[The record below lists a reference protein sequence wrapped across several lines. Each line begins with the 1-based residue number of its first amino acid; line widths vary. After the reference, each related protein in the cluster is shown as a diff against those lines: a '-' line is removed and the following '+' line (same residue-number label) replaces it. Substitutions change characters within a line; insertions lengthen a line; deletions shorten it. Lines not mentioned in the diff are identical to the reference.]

1 MNFSDRVKRV
11 KPSFTLEM
19 TSRAAELRAKGVDV
33 INFSV
38 GEPDF
43 NTPDHIIRAGKEA
56 MDNGF
61 TKYTAGSGM
70 IELREAIC
78 EKLERDNELYYDP
91 NQVLVSN
98 GEKQSL
104 FTACQVLFQQ
114 GDEVIIFSPYWVS
127 FPEFVRLADAEPI
140 IVKTDSNNQFEAD
153 FDDLQLK
160 ITNKTKGVI
169 INSPSNP
176 TGGVWSEEAIIKIL
190 EMSAQNNWTVISDE
204 CYEQLVFDGKFVS
217 TQKLNSYETNVLTCM
232 SLSKTYAMTG
242 WRIGYAVGDMDI
254 IKAMSKLQGQA
265 TSCAN
270 SIGQKAAIAALT
282 GDQEPVEFMR
292 NKYKGR
298 RDLMV
303 ELLRKI
309 PDISC
314 SVPGGSF
321 YVFPDFSHYLNKFA
335 NGHILHDSFALCDYI
350 LDSAEVATV
359 PGDGFGAP
367 GHIRFSCATKKD
379 TIREGIDRVAKV
391 LNDLN

>member
-1 MNFSDRVKRV
+1 LKFSDRVKRV

-140 IVKTDSNNQFEAD
+140 IVKTDPNNQFEPD

-190 EMSAQNNWTVISDE
+190 EGPIGIMDCSIDTNCVQLDICNIRKPISRVNDAIISM
-204 CYEQLVFDGKFVS
+204 FD
-217 TQKLNSYETNVLTCM
+217 NLT
-232 SLSKTYAMTG
+232 LSEITG
-242 WRIGYAVGDMDI
+242 I
-254 IKAMSKLQGQA
+254 
-265 TSCAN
+265 
-270 SIGQKAAIAALT
+270 
-282 GDQEPVEFMR
+282 
-292 NKYKGR
+292 
-298 RDLMV
+298 
-303 ELLRKI
+303 
-309 PDISC
+309 
-314 SVPGGSF
+314 
-321 YVFPDFSHYLNKFA
+321 
-335 NGHILHDSFALCDYI
+335 
-350 LDSAEVATV
+350 
-359 PGDGFGAP
+359 
-367 GHIRFSCATKKD
+367 
-379 TIREGIDRVAKV
+379 
-391 LNDLN
+391 

>member
-78 EKLERDNELYYDP
+78 EKLKRDNKLYCDP

-140 IVKTDSNNQFEAD
+140 IVKTDPN
-153 FDDLQLK
+153 L
-160 ITNKTKGVI
+160 
-169 INSPSNP
+169 
-176 TGGVWSEEAIIKIL
+176 
-190 EMSAQNNWTVISDE
+190 
-204 CYEQLVFDGKFVS
+204 
-217 TQKLNSYETNVLTCM
+217 
-232 SLSKTYAMTG
+232 SL
-242 WRIGYAVGDMDI
+242 I
-254 IKAMSKLQGQA
+254 
-265 TSCAN
+265 
-270 SIGQKAAIAALT
+270 
-282 GDQEPVEFMR
+282 
-292 NKYKGR
+292 
-298 RDLMV
+298 
-303 ELLRKI
+303 
-309 PDISC
+309 
-314 SVPGGSF
+314 
-321 YVFPDFSHYLNKFA
+321 
-335 NGHILHDSFALCDYI
+335 HI
-350 LDSAEVATV
+350 
-359 PGDGFGAP
+359 
-367 GHIRFSCATKKD
+367 
-379 TIREGIDRVAKV
+379 
-391 LNDLN
+391 